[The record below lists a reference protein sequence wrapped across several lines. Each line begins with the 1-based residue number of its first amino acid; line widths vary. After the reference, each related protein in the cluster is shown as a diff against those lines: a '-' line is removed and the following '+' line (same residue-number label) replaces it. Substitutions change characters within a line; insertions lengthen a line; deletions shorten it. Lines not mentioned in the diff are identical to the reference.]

1 MNPKAIL
8 ATSLLLPITTYAA
21 VDFVKEVQPILEQN
35 CVRCHTEKAT
45 AVEKGD
51 TDYLLETA
59 KKAIRGRYIVPGD
72 GSKSKLYTT
81 TIQPDDDDSL
91 MPPLDE
97 IKKGSSRR
105 LTKTETDLIKR
116 WIDEGAK
123 WPEGV
128 KLISRKVG
136 DTRYPN
142 DNPLLID
149 EIHKSI
155 STFTKEKDEKEMKPY
170 ATSII

>member
-21 VDFVKEVQPILEQN
+21 VDFVKEVQPILENN

-45 AVEKGD
+45 AVEKGE
-51 TDYLLETA
+51 TDYLLDSA
-59 KKAIRGRYIVPGD
+59 KAAIRGKYIVPGD
-72 GSKSKLYTT
+72 GSKSKVYTT
-81 TIQPDDDDSL
+81 TVRPDDDDSL

-105 LTKTETDLIKR
+105 LSKEETETLKK

-128 KLISRKVG
+128 TLLARKSG
-136 DTRYPN
+136 DQRYPA
-142 DNPLLID
+142 DNPILVG
-149 EIHKSI
+149 EIHKKI
-155 STFTKEKDEKEMKPY
+155 VAFTKE
-170 ATSII
+170 